1 MVALVILGIAVM
13 IVTTSVSNSV
23 PHLERVTNEL
33 RDQRILRNYALLK
46 DSPEFFNVEN
56 LTAHKGELLR
66 DNQSLVL
73 VINDV
78 SSGKWN
84 VMLPVD

>member
-1 MVALVILGIAVM
+1 MIGSRGFILIDAMVALVILGIAVM

-46 DSPEFFNVEN
+46 DSPAMMVAAG
-56 LTAHKGELLR
+56 LAMR
-66 DNQSLVL
+66 DL
-73 VINDV
+73 
-78 SSGKWN
+78 
-84 VMLPVD
+84 